1 MHLDNL
7 NHNTSDSCT
16 SKNDLN
22 QSIHVQSHHDFD
34 NDATTDHIHE
44 IVNSSDSESHY
55 TLGHKQQPFASPSSS
70 TLLSIGDSNVS
81 TKLTIDASSTT
92 SSSVASAIDSCTPSS
107 SIPSTSQICGGIRVK
122 PIKNL
127 FVSDQCVVDR
137 SERFHSEVHDL
148 TAVNDLAVTTVIDD
162 DSADPVRNWIESNSQ
177 SKPIDDPV
185 YMSSYADDADG
196 NVAFVGDQYLP
207 PSLKFNK
214 NSMSIYVKNT
224 TNDRKNRAAETHI
237 SDNSQYYESIICSP
251 NFVQVP
257 FMDNGDVDVDDES
270 DADAPVITP
279 AIAMQAQTIRRLK
292 YMLTKNEADNY
303 HDDHTINIHDYNLSQ
318 TQMNDEMIDR
328 SSVDDHVNRS
338 SIDND
343 DTKDDDDLL
352 LMPMHRK
359 HVTGKRNRKVYGTAD
374 ELRDI
379 NFLKMYQAAAAAA
392 AAKTSKQ
399 GKPDN
404 RQATNLMNPLR
415 SAVILRNPRGNQKRT
430 YTTDALYAALMDVKS
445 GESIYK

>member
-16 SKNDLN
+16 SKN
-22 QSIHVQSHHDFD
+22 QSNHVQSHHDFD
-34 NDATTDHIHE
+34 HDAITDCIHE

-55 TLGHKQQPFASPSSS
+55 SLGYKQQPFASPSSS

-92 SSSVASAIDSCTPSS
+92 SSAVASAIDSCTPSS
-107 SIPSTSQICGGIRVK
+107 SIPSTSQNCGGIRVK

-127 FVSDQCVVDR
+127 FGSGQCVVDR
-137 SERFHSEVHDL
+137 SEQFHSEVHDV
-148 TAVNDLAVTTVIDD
+148 TAVNDSAVTTVVDD
-162 DSADPVRNWIESNSQ
+162 DSDDPVRDWIESNSQ
-177 SKPIDDPV
+177 SKRIDEPL
-185 YMSSYADDADG
+185 YMSSYADDGDG
-196 NVAFVGDQYLP
+196 NVAFIGDQYLP

-214 NSMSIYVKNT
+214 NSMSIYMKST
-224 TNDRKNRAAETHI
+224 AKDRKSRDAETHV
-237 SDNSQYYESIICSP
+237 SDDNQYYESIICSP

-257 FMDNGDVDVDDES
+257 FMNNDDDDDES
-270 DADAPVITP
+270 DAEAANITP
-279 AIAMQAQTIRRLK
+279 AVAMQAQTIRRLK
-292 YMLTKNEADNY
+292 YMLTKNEANNY
-303 HDDHTINIHDYNLSQ
+303 HDGRPTSIHDYNMSQ
-318 TQMNDEMIDR
+318 SNHLPPLNHDMVDQ
-328 SSVDDHVNRS
+328 SSHDDHVKRT

-359 HVTGKRNRKVYGTAD
+359 HVTANRNRKVYGTAD

-392 AAKTSKQ
+392 AKTTKQ

-404 RQATNLMNPLR
+404 RQATNLLNPMR
-415 SAVILRNPRGNQKRT
+415 SAVVLRNPRGNQKRT